1 MCIAMRRCSGFLLMA
16 LALRLATASQTS
28 PITKVLQLMS
38 DMQTKIIAEGEAAHK
53 LYGEFAEMCEERSRE
68 LAYEIKTGKSE
79 VAELKASIDEEV
91 AIAAALDTKV
101 EELTASI
108 ATDESDL
115 DAATK
120 IRKKENVDFLA
131 EEKELTEV
139 IDALQRAIGILEK
152 EMGKHGA
159 SMMQMKN
166 AGNLAKTLQML
177 VDAST
182 LSVADAKGI
191 AALVQ
196 TQDAND
202 DSEMG
207 APDPA
212 VYKGQSGGIIDT
224 LGDLRNKETAALHEY
239 ESLKQSLEDKI
250 KYETKELDESKT
262 GIAASSEKKAIA
274 EGDLE
279 VTTKNLNEEVAALS
293 DLHHECLTKA
303 QDYEAETKSR
313 GEELTAIAVAKKAI
327 TETTSGA
334 GELSYGLTQVSFLQR
349 SVQRS
354 KTQGFKVVRFLR
366 DFAQKKHL
374 PALAQLTMR
383 VDAAIRSS
391 DDPFAKVKG
400 LIQDMIETLEKESEE
415 DATEKAYC
423 DKELAES
430 RAKKEA
436 KTT

>member
-1 MCIAMRRCSGFLLMA
+1 
-16 LALRLATASQTS
+16 
-28 PITKVLQLMS
+28 MS

-91 AIAAALDTKV
+91 AIAAALTTKV

-159 SMMQMKN
+159 SMMQLKN

-224 LGDLRNKETAALHEY
+224 LGDLLEKAEGQLADLRSKETAALHEY

-279 VTTKNLNEEVAALS
+279 VTTKKFE
-293 DLHHECLTKA
+293 
-303 QDYEAETKSR
+303 
-313 GEELTAIAVAKKAI
+313 
-327 TETTSGA
+327 
-334 GELSYGLTQVSFLQR
+334 
-349 SVQRS
+349 
-354 KTQGFKVVRFLR
+354 
-366 DFAQKKHL
+366 
-374 PALAQLTMR
+374 
-383 VDAAIRSS
+383 
-391 DDPFAKVKG
+391 
-400 LIQDMIETLEKESEE
+400 
-415 DATEKAYC
+415 
-423 DKELAES
+423 
-430 RAKKEA
+430 
-436 KTT
+436 